1 MDKEYVNMLADSLR
15 KKDGILKSIISL
27 SNEQTELIKEE
38 SVDWD
43 RFNEIVSEK
52 ETLIEEINQL
62 DEGFDTLFNRVKDE
76 INANKSQY
84 IGEIAT
90 MKVLIKAVTEKAA
103 EIEVIERRNKT
114 SIEGVFA
121 NTKKTIKQ
129 SKLGNKAAAQYYQ
142 RMNRINTIDPQL
154 MDKKS

>member
-1 MDKEYVNMLADSLR
+1 MLADSLR

-103 EIEVIERRNKT
+103 EIEVIEKRNKT
-114 SIEGVFA
+114 AIESVFA
-121 NTKKTIKQ
+121 NTRKTIKQ
-129 SKLGNKAAAQYYQ
+129 SKLGNKAAMQYYQ
-142 RMNRINTIDPQL
+142 RMNKINTIDPQL